1 VARSL
6 GRGQGW
12 KLEAN
17 ERGLARLNLTPEVR
31 EMVNDHADQIADI
44 AKRAAKDVNGLR
56 WTRRD
61 NYSPPRVSRTDE
73 SRVAVISTR
82 TDRTWG
88 KKSGVKIAR
97 YRAAVIAFHPD
108 AKGRKAGR
116 MAIRKALRLPNAEA
130 FEAREIEDARKR
142 ADRARAAARKRA
154 MRSAERAREKRRKAA
169 QRAKDRAVAQRKRE
183 ALWAQYGGKK
193 QYQAAMRKSAAEKR
207 RAEKAAAARS
217 AWIRSKL

>member
-1 VARSL
+1 MARSL
-6 GRGQGW
+6 ARGQGW
-12 KLEAN
+12 RLEAN
-17 ERGLARLNLTPEVR
+17 ERGLARLNLTSEVR
-31 EMVNDHADQIADI
+31 EIVNDHADQIADI
-44 AKRAAKDVNGLR
+44 AKRAAKDVNGLS

-73 SRVAVISTR
+73 SRLAVISTR

-88 KKSGVKIAR
+88 KKSGVKVAR

-116 MAIRKALRLPNAEA
+116 MAIRKALRLPTVEA
-130 FEAREIEDARKR
+130 FEARERDDARKK
-142 ADRARAAARKRA
+142 ADRARAAKRRRA
-154 MRSAERAREKRRKAA
+154 LKAAERAREKRRKAA

-193 QYQAAMRKSAAEKR
+193 KYQAAMRKSAAEKR